1 MNNLGEN
8 HNNTTGEK
16 STVKYLALFLAII
29 LTFLSLP
36 SLTVHAENYANK
48 GDEITVVA
56 TYRVRSGPGTNYATT
71 GYLESGD
78 KVTVLEV
85 TNGGQYSLSSYTGN
99 VWYKVTFLGGT
110 AYLCHD
116 TYHKITSKSTPN
128 PETPI
133 PIPVPTDPSNP
144 GTAPGNA
151 AYTDAEWEKVLNS
164 FPPSYHKSLNALHN
178 KYPSWQFEP
187 EYHDFSLEYAV
198 NQQKSYAG
206 RNLVPGYYGDYRDYN
221 YSRMYDAGGW
231 YAASWDTIAFV
242 MDPRNWLTEKYVF
255 MFEKLGEVDYV
266 PAERRLEIMF
276 AGNQDLLNMIPAIIQ
291 ASKDHRV
298 NPIFVGTRILTEVR
312 VGNTISSSA
321 KGTLRATP
329 EIIKA
334 LGDPSFNPDLSKPY
348 YNVFNIGAYDG
359 SNPQLN
365 GILYAMGYNVSPE
378 RREAL
383 MIPWDS
389 QYKAIYGGLTF
400 ILSSYIN
407 AKQNNNYY
415 FKFNMRWPK
424 SQIPSRIGHQYMTSV
439 VAPVTEA
446 QVQYQTY
453 AKSGTLS
460 EPSVFLIP
468 VYQDMTNTAY
478 ADPGNRYYDSVP
490 VLQSSAPNNGTNL
503 SEFELTK
510 AKPYA
515 NAGDKMLLKSAFWL
529 RSYPAAADD
538 NGIEVIN
545 PGNSIEILERVAGTY
560 TEGYTNQWYRIRYG
574 KKEGYIIAYPPTQ
587 EITSR
592 SNQPSPTPT
601 PTPKPT
607 PAPTPKPTA
616 APTPKPTAKPTPTPT
631 TKPPVKHLVG
641 DANLDGK
648 IDIVDITYIEQS
660 IRSKRTLTS
669 AQKEAADANKD
680 GKINIVDITYV
691 EQHIRGKRKLN

>member
-1 MNNLGEN
+1 
-8 HNNTTGEK
+8 
-16 STVKYLALFLAII
+16 
-29 LTFLSLP
+29 
-36 SLTVHAENYANK
+36 
-48 GDEITVVA
+48 
-56 TYRVRSGPGTNYATT
+56 
-71 GYLESGD
+71 
-78 KVTVLEV
+78 
-85 TNGGQYSLSSYTGN
+85 
-99 VWYKVTFLGGT
+99 
-110 AYLCHD
+110 
-116 TYHKITSKSTPN
+116 
-128 PETPI
+128 
-133 PIPVPTDPSNP
+133 
-144 GTAPGNA
+144 
-151 AYTDAEWEKVLNS
+151 
-164 FPPSYHKSLNALHN
+164 
-178 KYPSWQFEP
+178 
-187 EYHDFSLEYAV
+187 
-198 NQQKSYAG
+198 
-206 RNLVPGYYGDYRDYN
+206 
-221 YSRMYDAGGW
+221 
-231 YAASWDTIAFV
+231 
-242 MDPRNWLTEKYVF
+242 
-255 MFEKLGEVDYV
+255 
-266 PAERRLEIMF
+266 
-276 AGNQDLLNMIPAIIQ
+276 
-291 ASKDHRV
+291 
-298 NPIFVGTRILTEVR
+298 
-312 VGNTISSSA
+312 
-321 KGTLRATP
+321 
-329 EIIKA
+329 
-334 LGDPSFNPDLSKPY
+334 
-348 YNVFNIGAYDG
+348 
-359 SNPQLN
+359 
-365 GILYAMGYNVSPE
+365 MGYKVSPE

-631 TKPPVKHLVG
+631 TSGSYMLG
-641 DANLDGK
+641 DVDNDNQITMMDFTLINYHILGRRKLSPEEFVRAD
-648 IDIVDITYIEQS
+648 ID
-660 IRSKRTLTS
+660 
-669 AQKEAADANKD
+669 KD
-680 GKINIVDITYV
+680 GKITMMDFTLINY
-691 EQHIRGKRKLN
+691 HILGRRKIKQS